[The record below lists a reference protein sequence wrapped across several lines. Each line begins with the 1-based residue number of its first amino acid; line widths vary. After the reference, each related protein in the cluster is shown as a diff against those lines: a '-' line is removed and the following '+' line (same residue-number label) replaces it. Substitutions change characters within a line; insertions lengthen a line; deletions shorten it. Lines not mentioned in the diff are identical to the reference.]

1 MIANDQ
7 QLAIVSRQL
16 EELTAWRDRL
26 LQEPSESR
34 FQTQLEVSGIDKM
47 IARLREEIA
56 AYEEAR
62 GGRVPAVVTAQV
74 REGSFAE
81 VAATLVRLRV
91 ARGLRQEDVARALG
105 KRQPSIARWEAEDY
119 DGYTLKEL
127 SRLAEALGC
136 QLNLSFVSA
145 NTSEEPSEE
154 HPRPPG
160 P

>member
-1 MIANDQ
+1 TMIANDQ
-7 QLAIVSRQL
+7 QLTIVSRQL
-16 EELTAWRDRL
+16 NELTAWRNRL
-26 LQEPSESR
+26 LQEPSTNR
-34 FQTQLEVSGIDKM
+34 FQTQLEVAGIEKM
-47 IARLREEIA
+47 IARLQEEVT

-62 GGRVPAVVTAQV
+62 GGHVPPVVTGQV
-74 REGSFAE
+74 RGGSFAE
-81 VAATLVRLRV
+81 VAATLVRLRI

-145 NTSEEPSEE
+145 RASEEPSEQ
-154 HPRPPG
+154 HPCHP
-160 P
+160 

>member
-1 MIANDQ
+1 MITNAQ
-7 QLAIVSRQL
+7 QLAANSRQL
-16 EELTAWRDRL
+16 EELTVWRDRV
-26 LQEPSESR
+26 LQDPTDR
-34 FQTQLEVSGIDKM
+34 PFQTKLEAAGIEKM
-47 IARLREEIA
+47 IARLQEEIA

-62 GGRVPAVVTAQV
+62 GGQVRPVVTAQV

-81 VAATLVRLRV
+81 VAAVLVRLRV

-145 NTSEEPSEE
+145 NTSEEPSEQ